1 METVFISWIV
11 LEQKKCSL
19 DSGFSGVVLDVL
31 DEHFLAVLVL
41 EEDVIIEEELCVGYE
56 M

>member
-1 METVFISWIV
+1 MEAVFVSWIV

-19 DSGFSGVVLDVL
+19 DSGFSGIVLDVL
-31 DEHFLAVLVL
+31 DEYFLAVLVL
-41 EEDVIIEEELCVGYE
+41 EKDVIIEEELCIGYE